1 MIRHDLNPIIFV
13 ICNEGYTI
21 ERFIHGMDAVYNDV
35 GTWRYKDLL
44 AAFGAKEGTYKTY
57 QIKTMQEVQMLLN
70 DKDFADSPHLRVRFS
85 HPIEA
90 GLYY

>member
-1 MIRHDLNPIIFV
+1 MIRHKLNPIIFV

-21 ERFIHGMDAVYNDV
+21 ERFIHGMDAEYNDI

-57 QIKTMQEVQMLLN
+57 QIKTMQEVRKLLN
-70 DKDFADSPHLRVRFS
+70 DKDFADPPHLRV
-85 HPIEA
+85 HPLLNGVETES
-90 GLYY
+90 